1 MTSPR
6 LDLHMSREVDILPN
20 KPKVQSTS
28 PAGQLLAVDLDACDA
43 GVEVDGL
50 DPEPVLAG
58 AFLEPDL
65 G

>member
-1 MTSPR
+1 
-6 LDLHMSREVDILPN
+6 MSREVDILPN
-20 KPKVQSTS
+20 EPKVQSTR
-28 PAGQLLAVDLDACDA
+28 PAGQLLAVDLDAGDA
-43 GVEVDGL
+43 EVEVDGL